1 RRRAGGA
8 GLEQHPQSVHA
19 RRHRR
24 SQPHGLR
31 GGGGGAHGHAGRPA
45 RAAGGHHAA
54 PRAAAAP
61 ARLRAG
67 PGLSRR
73 PRRLG
78 LRASRGCGRDA
89 GAAHARGEAR
99 SRHARGHTPR
109 DRAMAMNPPGPMT
122 AAVLARGVGLG
133 GLLVLGL
140 MIVARGL
147 TPSDGGALAFVHLI
161 DLVFHEAGHVIFAFF
176 GRFLGVLGG
185 SLNQVLIPAV
195 CTGYFLWHRQTA
207 AAAVTLFWTGE
218 SITDVALYVADGR
231 DMALPLLA
239 EGLVHDWNWILSEL
253 SLRN

>member
-1 RRRAGGA
+1 
-8 GLEQHPQSVHA
+8 
-19 RRHRR
+19 
-24 SQPHGLR
+24 
-31 GGGGGAHGHAGRPA
+31 
-45 RAAGGHHAA
+45 
-54 PRAAAAP
+54 
-61 ARLRAG
+61 
-67 PGLSRR
+67 
-73 PRRLG
+73 
-78 LRASRGCGRDA
+78 
-89 GAAHARGEAR
+89 
-99 SRHARGHTPR
+99 
-109 DRAMAMNPPGPMT
+109 MNPPGPMT

-133 GLLVLGL
+133 GLFVLGL

-218 SITDVALYVADGR
+218 SITDVAIYVADGR

-253 SLRN
+253 SLRNQAAPLGRAVFVLGVAVLVAALGLLAVDLLRVLSLPPSVRVLSSDESSSDRKTR

>member
-1 RRRAGGA
+1 
-8 GLEQHPQSVHA
+8 
-19 RRHRR
+19 
-24 SQPHGLR
+24 
-31 GGGGGAHGHAGRPA
+31 
-45 RAAGGHHAA
+45 
-54 PRAAAAP
+54 
-61 ARLRAG
+61 
-67 PGLSRR
+67 
-73 PRRLG
+73 
-78 LRASRGCGRDA
+78 
-89 GAAHARGEAR
+89 
-99 SRHARGHTPR
+99 
-109 DRAMAMNPPGPMT
+109 MNPPGPMT

-218 SITDVALYVADGR
+218 SITDVAIYVADGR

-253 SLRN
+253 SLRNQAAPLGRAVFVLGVAVLVAALGLLAVDLLRVLSPPPSVRVLSSDESSSDRKTR

>member
-1 RRRAGGA
+1 MN
-8 GLEQHPQSVHA
+8 
-19 RRHRR
+19 
-24 SQPHGLR
+24 
-31 GGGGGAHGHAGRPA
+31 
-45 RAAGGHHAA
+45 
-54 PRAAAAP
+54 PRA
-61 ARLRAG
+61 
-67 PGLSRR
+67 
-73 PRRLG
+73 
-78 LRASRGCGRDA
+78 
-89 GAAHARGEAR
+89 
-99 SRHARGHTPR
+99 
-109 DRAMAMNPPGPMT
+109 PMT

-133 GLLVLGL
+133 GLFVLGL

-218 SITDVALYVADGR
+218 SITDVAIYVADGR

-253 SLRN
+253 SLRNQAAPLGRAVFVLGVAVLVAALGLLAVDLLRVLSLPPSVRVLSSDESSSDRKTR